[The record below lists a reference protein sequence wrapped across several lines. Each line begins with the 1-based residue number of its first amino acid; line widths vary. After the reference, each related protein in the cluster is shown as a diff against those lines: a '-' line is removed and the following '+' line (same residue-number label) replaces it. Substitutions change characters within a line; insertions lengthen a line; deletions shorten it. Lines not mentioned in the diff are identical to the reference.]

1 MKNLYIALLFFILAG
16 CSDENESSI
25 NNTIIKN
32 QAPVIFTL
40 SNSKDNKLKDQ
51 SHIEQ
56 MELADDNKA
65 ITISM
70 EQEEWCNKHFSPSQ
84 TKTSWTDTDNK
95 VTWTPGDQIGIFM
108 RDASGSNS
116 YLKNNVPYSVS
127 SKTGT
132 SSLIASSSPLYFP
145 NRSSNIRFYAYYPYT
160 ETSNSL
166 LINYTIPADQSTD
179 QALGKA
185 DIMYAPT
192 LSYTGASPNVSLN
205 FSHQMSLLSFRIK
218 GGLLS
223 GLFTLTQVSISGSA
237 ITNTGTLD
245 LVTGTLTPSTTS
257 TFTIIVN
264 TSKSVSSSEIANVDV
279 IINPCT
285 ITSNSALLPTK
296 LKVTLTFSGLGLIH
310 STNLVSN
317 GTFAKG
323 TRYIYNLTVAL

>member
-1 MKNLYIALLFFILAG
+1 MKNLYITLLFFILAG
-16 CSDENESSI
+16 CSDENEFSI
-25 NNTIIKN
+25 DNTIIKN
-32 QAPVIFTL
+32 QAPVIFSL
-40 SNSKDNKLKDQ
+40 SNLKENELKNQ

-56 MELADDNKA
+56 MELADNNEA

-70 EQEEWCNKHFSPSQ
+70 EQEKWSSKDFTPE

-95 VTWTPGDQIGIFM
+95 VTWTQGDQIGIFM
-108 RDASGSNS
+108 RDAGGSNS
-116 YLKNNVPYSVS
+116 YLRNNVPYTVS
-127 SKTGT
+127 TKATT
-132 SSLIASSSPLYFP
+132 SSLVASSSPLYFP
-145 NRSSNIRFYAYYPYT
+145 NRSSSIRFYAYYPYS
-160 ETSNSL
+160 ESSNSL
-166 LINYTIPADQSTD
+166 LINYTLPADQSTAQD
-179 QALGKA
+179 LGKA

-205 FSHQMSLLSFRIK
+205 FSHQMALLSFRIK

-257 TFTIIVN
+257 TFTITVN
-264 TSKSVSSSEIANVDV
+264 TSKSVSSSDVANVDV

-285 ITSNSALLPTK
+285 ITSNSALFPTK

-310 STNLVSN
+310 STNLITN
-317 GTFAKG
+317 GTFVKG